1 MRSAKK
7 CSTTGGNASASG
19 GTSTLSGRA
28 PTPASTAFG
37 GGALT
42 GGQIPAIA
50 YNSQKKTWGS
60 TPGAPAA
67 DTLDVKATNIGA
79 VTVGV
84 QRARVD
90 CNVRLNVQS
99 DGPLRVT
106 LGDGCNKT
114 LLFPG
119 NRSAARCRDTKVPH
133 ASLPRRNLRR
143 SRRGRISLKGTAR
156 DRGCGKR
163 GKGKV
168 VRVFVSVAK
177 LQGHTCRFV
186 QKNGKLAR
194 ARSCRL
200 PILLRAKGTSHW
212 KFTLKRRLH
221 RGRYRAWA
229 RAVDSAGNIEKP
241 RIRRNTIR
249 FRAR

>member
-1 MRSAKK
+1 MRVVGQIAFPPLFFSHVA
-7 CSTTGGNASASG
+7 TNADHAYW
-19 GTSTLSGRA
+19 LSGIGLRDSSGSSPLGTIDVKSHGFGVGD

-114 LLFPG
+114 LLFP
-119 NRSAARCRDTKVPH
+119 
-133 ASLPRRNLRR
+133 
-143 SRRGRISLKGTAR
+143 
-156 DRGCGKR
+156 
-163 GKGKV
+163 
-168 VRVFVSVAK
+168 
-177 LQGHTCRFV
+177 
-186 QKNGKLAR
+186 
-194 ARSCRL
+194 
-200 PILLRAKGTSHW
+200 
-212 KFTLKRRLH
+212 
-221 RGRYRAWA
+221 
-229 RAVDSAGNIEKP
+229 